1 MISKEGTAQKLDF
14 IRFVAV
20 DNYFAS
26 HYLFTNKGRF
36 PTQKFKKLESLG
48 IYRECPIYNKAF
60 LLSEFTMKE

>member
-1 MISKEGTAQKLDF
+1 MISKEGTTQKLDF

-48 IYRECPIYNKAF
+48 IYREYIYNK
-60 LLSEFTMKE
+60 LLYITNFFTV